1 MAVSLR
7 LIQRASVAVVHDL
20 AMAGLGFI
28 AALYLRLGD
37 LLWYEDWT
45 RIGLATVLF
54 VLVAAPVFWFAG
66 LYRGIWRYASMP
78 DMIAI
83 AKAVTLT
90 LLIYVP
96 ILFLVTRLEGFPRST
111 LIITWF
117 VLMALLGGPR
127 LAYRLFKDRH
137 AGHVLEHRRDDL
149 RRTRVLLVGAGDE
162 AELFIREMARR
173 RDAPYEVVG
182 IIDEKGRRTG
192 RQIRSVRVLGDL
204 DDLPEVIARLR
215 ARGMAPKRLILAK
228 SRVKHAFIEQLLDLA
243 DANGLTLA
251 RVPDLAALQ
260 RGDADTLRPVA
271 IEDLLARPQAVLD
284 RPAMRALIEGRRIVV
299 TGAGGS
305 IGAELTRQIA
315 ALIPA
320 TLTLVDASEYNLYA
334 IDRDLSEQAPA
345 VPRAAVLADI
355 RDRKRMEAVFAAAA
369 PELVFHAAA
378 LKHVPLVEANPGEG
392 ALTNVVGTR
401 IVADLCAEHGVHA
414 MVQISTDKAVNPVSV
429 MGATKRLAEA
439 YAQARDIAA
448 AAVHGPARRP
458 RYVTVRFG
466 NVLGSSGSVVP
477 LFQHQ
482 LAQGGPLTVT
492 HEDAVRYFMTIRE
505 AVELVLQ
512 ASVLGVGETTA
523 APGRI
528 LVLDMG
534 APVRIV
540 DLARRMIQ
548 LAGLRPD
555 VDVEIRITGLRP
567 GERLAEDLFH
577 EMETLDR
584 TPVDGIRLAAPRAA
598 DHAFLAR
605 AIDDLRQAALQ
616 GDTVRVLKLLRQF
629 VPEYRP
635 DRAGEGPVAGTRD
648 GDGTIV
654 TSDA

>member
-1 MAVSLR
+1 VAVSLR
-7 LIQRASVAVVHDL
+7 LIQRASVALVHDL
-20 AMAGLGFI
+20 TMAGIGFV

-54 VLVAAPVFWFAG
+54 VIVAAPVFWFTG

-90 LLIYVP
+90 LLIYLP

-111 LIITWF
+111 LIICWF
-117 VLMALLGGPR
+117 VLIALLGGPR

-137 AGHVLEHRRDDL
+137 AGHVLERERGGAL

-192 RQIRSVRVLGDL
+192 RQIRNVRVLGSL
-204 DDLPEVIARLR
+204 EDLPAVMARLKG
-215 ARGMAPKRLILAK
+215 RGLAPKRLILTRA
-228 SRVKHAFIEQLLDLA
+228 RPQREFIEQLLDLA
-243 DANGLTLA
+243 DAHGLTLA

-260 RGDADTLRPVA
+260 RGDADTLDLRPIA

-284 RPAMRALIEGRRIVV
+284 RPAMRALVEGRRVMI

-305 IGAELTRQIA
+305 IGSELARQIA
-315 ALIPA
+315 ALAPA
-320 TLTLVDASEYNLYA
+320 HLTLVDSSEFNLYT
-334 IDRDLSEQAPA
+334 IDRDLSEQAPGVA
-345 VPRAAVLADI
+345 REAMLADV
-355 RDRKRMEAVFAAAA
+355 RDRQRMAGVFAASA

-378 LKHVPLVEANPGEG
+378 LKHVPLVEANPCEG

-401 IVADLCAEHGVHA
+401 IVADLCAEHAVAA

-439 YAQARDIAA
+439 YAQARDIAGA
-448 AAVHGPARRP
+448 AARGAARRP

-477 LFQHQ
+477 LFQRQ

-492 HEDAVRYFMTIRE
+492 HADAVRYFMTIRE

-512 ASVLGVGETTA
+512 ASVLGMGETTA
-523 APGRI
+523 DPGRI

-584 TPVDGIRLAAPRAA
+584 TDVEGIRLAAPRAA

-605 AIDDLRQAALQ
+605 AIDELREAALA
-616 GDTVRVLKLLRQF
+616 GDESRVLKLLRQY

-635 DRAGEGPVAGTRD
+635 DQAGGAPAGASE
-648 GDGTIV
+648 TIV
-654 TSDA
+654 KSDA

>member
-7 LIQRASVAVVHDL
+7 LIQRASVALAHDL
-20 AMAGLGFI
+20 VMAGLAFV

-37 LLWYEDWT
+37 YLWDEDWT

-54 VLVAAPVFWFAG
+54 VIVAAPVFWFTG
-66 LYRGIWRYASMP
+66 LYRGVWRYASMP
-78 DMIAI
+78 DMVAI

-90 LLIYVP
+90 ILIYLP
-96 ILFLVTRLEGFPRST
+96 ILFLATRLVGFPRST
-111 LIITWF
+111 LIITWL
-117 VLMALLGGPR
+117 VLMVLLGGPR
-127 LAYRLFKDRH
+127 LLYRLFKDRH
-137 AGHVLEHRRDDL
+137 AGHLFEQRSAGL
-149 RRTRVLLVGAGDE
+149 ARTRVLLVGAGDE

-192 RQIRSVRVLGDL
+192 RQIRGVRVLGDL
-204 DDLPEVIARLR
+204 DDLPDVMTRLR
-215 ARGMAPKRLILAK
+215 ARRMAPKRLILTRARPK
-228 SRVKHAFIEQLLDLA
+228 RELMECLLDLA
-243 DANGLTLA
+243 DANGMTLA

-260 RGDADTLRPVA
+260 RGDSQAIDLKPVA

-284 RPAMRALIEGRRIVV
+284 RPAMRNLIHGRRVMV

-305 IGAELTRQIA
+305 IGSELARQIA
-315 ALIPA
+315 ALAPSR
-320 TLTLVDASEYNLYA
+320 LTLVDASEYNLYA
-334 IDRDLSEQAPA
+334 VDQDVAGLAPA
-345 VPRAAVLADI
+345 VPRHAVLADV
-355 RDRKRMEAVFAAAA
+355 RNRERLNGVFAEAK

-378 LKHVPLVEANPGEG
+378 LKHVPLVESNPSEG

-401 IVADLCAEHGVHA
+401 IVADLCAEYGVDA

-448 AAVHGPARRP
+448 AKADGEDRKP

-477 LFQHQ
+477 LFQRQ

-492 HEDAVRYFMTIRE
+492 HADAVRYFMTIRE

-512 ASVLGVGETTA
+512 ASVLGVKDTAA

-528 LVLDMG
+528 FVLDMG
-534 APVRIV
+534 EPVKII

-548 LAGLRPD
+548 LAGLKPD
-555 VDVEIRITGLRP
+555 QDIEIRITGLRP

-577 EMETLDR
+577 EMETLGR
-584 TPVDGIRLAAPRAA
+584 TDVDGIRLAAPRAA
-598 DHAFLAR
+598 DQAFLAR
-605 AIDDLRQAALQ
+605 AIDTLRESAET
-616 GDTVRVLKLLRQF
+616 GDVPRVLKLLQQF
-629 VPEYRP
+629 IPEFKP
-635 DRAGEGPVAGTRD
+635 EGAGAAGRSEGE
-648 GDGTIV
+648 TIAK
-654 TSDA
+654 SDI

>member
-20 AMAGLGFI
+20 TMAGIGFI
-28 AALYLRLGD
+28 ASLYLRLGD
-37 LLWYEDWT
+37 QLWAEDWT
-45 RIGLATVLF
+45 RVGLATALF
-54 VLVAAPVFWFAG
+54 VIVAAPVFWFTG

-90 LLIYVP
+90 LLIYLP
-96 ILFLVTRLEGFPRST
+96 ILFLVTRLDGFPRST
-111 LIITWF
+111 LVICWF
-117 VLMALLGGPR
+117 VLIALLGGPR

-137 AGHVLEHRRDDL
+137 AGHVLERGRAVM

-192 RQIRSVRVLGDL
+192 RQIRSIRVLGSL
-204 DDLPEVIARLR
+204 EDLPAVLARLKK
-215 ARGMAPKRLILAK
+215 GGLSPKRLLLTR
-228 SRVKHAFIEQLLDLA
+228 SRPRREFIEQLLDLA
-243 DANGLTLA
+243 DAHGLTLA

-260 RGDADTLRPVA
+260 RGDADTLDLRPIA
-271 IEDLLARPQAVLD
+271 LEDLLARPQAVLD
-284 RPAMRALIEGRRIVV
+284 RPAMRALVEGRRIVV

-305 IGAELTRQIA
+305 IGSELTRQIA
-315 ALIPA
+315 ALGPSR
-320 TLTLVDASEYNLYA
+320 LTLVDSSEFNLYA
-334 IDRDLSEQAPA
+334 IDRDLAEQAPA
-345 VPRAAVLADI
+345 VPREAVLADV
-355 RDRKRMEAVFAAAA
+355 RDRGRMTAVFAAAA

-378 LKHVPLVEANPGEG
+378 LKHVPLVEANPCEG
-392 ALTNVVGTR
+392 ALTNAVGTR
-401 IVADLCAEHGVHA
+401 IVADLCAEHGVAA

-439 YAQARDIAA
+439 YAQARDIAGA
-448 AAVHGPARRP
+448 AAQGPARRP

-477 LFQHQ
+477 LFQRQ

-492 HEDAVRYFMTIRE
+492 HGDAVRYFMTIRE

-512 ASVLGVGETTA
+512 ASVLGMGETTA
-523 APGRI
+523 DAGRI

-577 EMETLDR
+577 EMETLAR
-584 TPVDGIRLAAPRAA
+584 TDVEGIRLAAPRAA

-605 AIDDLRQAALQ
+605 AVDELREAAQA
-616 GDTVRVLKLLRQF
+616 GDEARVLKLLRQYVPEF
-629 VPEYRP
+629 VPAAAVVV
-635 DRAGEGPVAGTRD
+635 AGE
-648 GDGTIV
+648 TIV
-654 TSDA
+654 KSDA